1 MYHRTRFRIAAVL
14 LAVCVIATAFPCAAL
29 AAGSQTRTIH
39 TAENIKTL
47 AEFVAN
53 TKDGDIVE
61 IKGIC
66 MTNDN
71 QSNNAPWVIDKAI
84 TIRGASADAS
94 IDLRAGGI
102 ILGAD
107 VIFENLELGFANRVR
122 NAIMANGHTLTLRN
136 VTCSKSTN
144 NDINLFC
151 GGVTGLDT
159 GAQSGGHGEIII
171 DNCPEMGNGNVY
183 AGSISADGKPNQSLI
198 PATVTMVGTSKMG
211 KFYGCGALETPVDDN
226 QMLNPN
232 HKVPPPT
239 PSTQQFPV
247 TGDVTFNLYYTSTS
261 MVDGATGGGKNA
273 AVVYTSTD
281 NHYPNSGLTL
291 NNLSSLTVGSGEN
304 LTPTAESS
312 LVNTELVVP
321 ASSILNL
328 TKLANLE
335 FAGLQGGGD
344 LVLGKEQTMTINGN
358 VSGTTGIGIGAIQ
371 SSGSKD
377 VPKIGHTYISAPNS
391 ADGNFELIC
400 PSSNPNLKLVRDD
413 AGDWTVEDDSSGG
426 EEKPPS
432 KLISL
437 DPKNVHLTSEESAGS
452 VIDGI
457 SIPLNTV
464 YSGDEL
470 SIDTIPL
477 TIRVK
482 DNGETVVSPDGDY
495 GYRYETD
502 DLRIFT
508 GDEGRGNGEELWVYS
523 KLNNGPDPAPVP
535 DGVYQFDITV
545 PGAYTASGMDRSA
558 SCTLTVGGNVAPLP
572 TSIAIPAAKTGL
584 KWTGAEQT
592 GVEEGAGYTLAGHKG
607 AAVGSYTAV
616 ATLEPGYVWS
626 DGTATA
632 KDIPWRIDK
641 ADGPAAPTRL
651 SAAAPT
657 SPSGADG
664 KIFGVTAEME
674 YAPRA
679 DFSGALAC
687 TGSEVT
693 NLAPGTY
700 FVRLRETQTHQ
711 AGAPASITVPDFN
724 APTVDSI
731 RVNSTG
737 HKTSYTVGSPL
748 DVSGLTIEAAYSDQ
762 STRTVPVTEHM
773 VSGFDSSTAG
783 SKTLTITYEGRQAAY
798 EIEVVE
804 AEQPDPPEEPD
815 PSHTHDWST
824 VWYNNSDHHWRECR
838 AQGCPI
844 AGDSEK
850 EGYGAH
856 TAGGWIMD
864 QAATSTQPGS
874 RHRQCTTCGYV
885 MVREIIPATGGSSS
899 GGSSS
904 GGSSSGG
911 SSSGNVSTSTQ
922 KNPDGSTTTTK
933 TDRNTGT
940 VTTTTKRPD
949 GSQTV
954 VEAAKD
960 GTVTTIE
967 KAKDG
972 SSVKTVQ
979 NPDGSSKTTV
989 NRADKVA
996 SETSVDRRGKAE
1008 SQVKVPAQVTQE
1020 AQRGDKAVLLPV
1032 PEMPVTR
1039 GGSISITIQTS
1050 SKQPVKVEVPVA
1062 QPGPGAVAVILH
1074 PNGVEEVVKTSALT
1088 PQGVLLT
1095 VSDGA
1100 VVTVRDNSKYFSDV
1114 DGHWAKD
1121 AISFVSA
1128 RELFQGETASTFAP
1142 NDLMSRAMLMTV
1154 LASLDGADTSS
1165 GGTWYAGG
1173 VEWAVAHGISDGSN
1187 PERAITREQL
1197 AAMLYRCAGSPR
1209 ADSKTLAFSDAQSV
1223 SGYAQEA
1230 MCWAVERGLLCGYGN
1245 GLLAPKDS
1253 ATRAEVAA
1261 VLRQYIGLMN

>member
-29 AAGSQTRTIH
+29 AAGVQARTIH

-151 GGVTGLDT
+151 GGVTGLNT
-159 GAQSGGHGEIII
+159 GAKSGSHGEIII
-171 DNCPEMGNGNVY
+171 EDCPQMGNGNVY
-183 AGSISADGKPNQSLI
+183 AGSISADGQPNQSLI

-211 KFYGCGALETPVDDN
+211 EFYGCGALETLVDNN
-226 QMLNPN
+226 QMLNPDY
-232 HKVPPPT
+232 KVPPPA
-239 PSTQQFPV
+239 PDPAKYRV

-273 AVVYTSTD
+273 AVVYTSTA

-291 NNLSSLTVGSGEN
+291 KNLSSLTVGSGEN
-304 LTPTAESS
+304 LIPTAESS

-328 TKLANLE
+328 TNLANLE
-335 FAGLQGGGD
+335 FASLQGGGD
-344 LVLGKEQTMTINGN
+344 LVLGKEQTMTINGS
-358 VSGTTGIGIGAIQ
+358 VSGTTGIGIGSISNEA
-371 SSGSKD
+371 STTA
-377 VPKIGHTYISAPNS
+377 PELGHAYVRAPNS

-400 PSSNPNLKLVRDD
+400 PSSNPNLKLVRDN
-413 AGDWTVEDDSSGG
+413 AGTWTVSDKSIGADLVRDFVFTDTNITISSDQQAEFSLDVTSNSGKPLYLEFIPVDITINGRQAIRTEAQTGDGDTYYMYKDQQGYLKLLESSANTLYVTPDTDWGHADSPYTISVTVPAKYTEGNKNITCAATLTVTTSGG
-426 EEKPPS
+426 E
-432 KLISL
+432 
-437 DPKNVHLTSEESAGS
+437 T
-452 VIDGI
+452 
-457 SIPLNTV
+457 
-464 YSGDEL
+464 
-470 SIDTIPL
+470 
-477 TIRVK
+477 
-482 DNGETVVSPDGDY
+482 PD
-495 GYRYETD
+495 
-502 DLRIFT
+502 
-508 GDEGRGNGEELWVYS
+508 
-523 KLNNGPDPAPVP
+523 
-535 DGVYQFDITV
+535 
-545 PGAYTASGMDRSA
+545 
-558 SCTLTVGGNVAPLP
+558 PLP
-572 TSIAIPAAKTGL
+572 TSIAVPAAKTGL

-657 SPSGADG
+657 SPGGADG
-664 KIFGVTAEME
+664 KILGVTAEME

-687 TGSEVT
+687 TGSEVI

-856 TAGGWIMD
+856 TAGGWITD

-960 GTVTTIE
+960 GTVTTTE

-1008 SQVKVPAQVTQE
+1008 SQVKVPAQVTQA

-1121 AISFVSA
+1121 AISFAAA

-1142 NDLMSRAMLMTV
+1142 NDVMSRAMLMTV

>member
-71 QSNNAPWVIDKAI
+71 QSDNAPWVIDKEI

-151 GGVTGLDT
+151 GGVTGLNTDAEPGGET
-159 GAQSGGHGEIII
+159 GLTVNAPSGNHGNIII
-171 DNCPEMGNGNVY
+171 ENCPQMGNGNVY
-183 AGSISADGKPNQSLI
+183 AGSISADGEPNQSSI

-211 KFYGCGALETPVDDN
+211 EFYGCGALETYVPDKE
-226 QMLNPN
+226 MMNPN
-232 HKVPPPT
+232 YEVPPPT
-239 PSTQQFPV
+239 PSIERFPV

-261 MVDGATGGGKNA
+261 MVDGATGGDKNA
-273 AVVYTSTD
+273 AVVYTSTN

-291 NNLSSLTVGSGEN
+291 KNLSSLKVGNGEN

-344 LVLGKEQTMTINGN
+344 LVLGKDQTLTINGS
-358 VSGTTGIGIGAIQ
+358 VLGTTGIGIGAIQ

-400 PSSNPNLKLVRDD
+400 PSSNPNLKLVRDN
-413 AGDWTVEDDSSGG
+413 AGDWTVEDDSPGG

-437 DPKNVHLTSEESAGS
+437 DPENVYLTSKESEENQ
-452 VIDGI
+452 IHGI
-457 SIPLNTV
+457 SIPLNAT
-464 YSGDEL
+464 YSGD
-470 SIDTIPL
+470 PL
-477 TIRVK
+477 DLQDAIQIFV
-482 DNGETVVSPDGDY
+482 NGSEAQLIESATGNYYETVNLIIFAYDTELLLY
-495 GYRYETD
+495 GQQ
-502 DLRIFT
+502 
-508 GDEGRGNGEELWVYS
+508 WAV
-523 KLNNGPDPAPVP
+523 VP
-535 DGVYQFDITV
+535 NGVYQFDITV
-545 PGAYTASGMDRSA
+545 PGAYTASGMDLSA
-558 SCTLTVGGNVAPLP
+558 SCTLTVGDNVAPPP
-572 TSIAIPAAKTGL
+572 TSIAVPAAKTGL

-616 ATLEPGYVWS
+616 AALEPGYVWS
-626 DGTATA
+626 DGTTTA

-657 SPSGADG
+657 SPGGADG
-664 KIFGVTAEME
+664 KILGVTAEME

-687 TGSEVT
+687 TGSEVI

-856 TAGGWIMD
+856 TAGGWITD

-885 MVREIIPATGGSSS
+885 MVRETIPATG
-899 GGSSS
+899 

-960 GTVTTIE
+960 GTVTTTE

-972 SSVKTVQ
+972 SAVKTVQ

-989 NRADKVA
+989 DRADKVA

-1020 AQRGDKAVLLPV
+1020 AQRGDKAILLPV

-1088 PQGVLLT
+1088 QQGVLLT

-1128 RELFQGETASTFAP
+1128 RELFQGETASTFVP
-1142 NDLMSRAMLMTV
+1142 NDVMSRAMLMTV

-1187 PERAITREQL
+1187 PERVITREQL
-1197 AAMLYRCAGSPR
+1197 AAMLYRYAGSPR

-1230 MCWAVERGLLCGYGN
+1230 MCWAVEQGLLCGYGN

-1261 VLRQYIGLMN
+1261 VLKQYIGLMN

>member
-1 MYHRTRFRIAAVL
+1 MV
-14 LAVCVIATAFPCAAL
+14 
-29 AAGSQTRTIH
+29 
-39 TAENIKTL
+39 
-47 AEFVAN
+47 
-53 TKDGDIVE
+53 
-61 IKGIC
+61 
-66 MTNDN
+66 
-71 QSNNAPWVIDKAI
+71 
-84 TIRGASADAS
+84 
-94 IDLRAGGI
+94 
-102 ILGAD
+102 
-107 VIFENLELGFANRVR
+107 
-122 NAIMANGHTLTLRN
+122 
-136 VTCSKSTN
+136 
-144 NDINLFC
+144 
-151 GGVTGLDT
+151 
-159 GAQSGGHGEIII
+159 
-171 DNCPEMGNGNVY
+171 
-183 AGSISADGKPNQSLI
+183 PN
-198 PATVTMVGTSKMG
+198 
-211 KFYGCGALETPVDDN
+211 
-226 QMLNPN
+226 
-232 HKVPPPT
+232 
-239 PSTQQFPV
+239 
-247 TGDVTFNLYYTSTS
+247 
-261 MVDGATGGGKNA
+261 
-273 AVVYTSTD
+273 
-281 NHYPNSGLTL
+281 
-291 NNLSSLTVGSGEN
+291 
-304 LTPTAESS
+304 
-312 LVNTELVVP
+312 
-321 ASSILNL
+321 
-328 TKLANLE
+328 
-335 FAGLQGGGD
+335 
-344 LVLGKEQTMTINGN
+344 
-358 VSGTTGIGIGAIQ
+358 
-371 SSGSKD
+371 
-377 VPKIGHTYISAPNS
+377 
-391 ADGNFELIC
+391 
-400 PSSNPNLKLVRDD
+400 
-413 AGDWTVEDDSSGG
+413 
-426 EEKPPS
+426 
-432 KLISL
+432 
-437 DPKNVHLTSEESAGS
+437 
-452 VIDGI
+452 
-457 SIPLNTV
+457 
-464 YSGDEL
+464 
-470 SIDTIPL
+470 
-477 TIRVK
+477 
-482 DNGETVVSPDGDY
+482 
-495 GYRYETD
+495 
-502 DLRIFT
+502 
-508 GDEGRGNGEELWVYS
+508 
-523 KLNNGPDPAPVP
+523 
-535 DGVYQFDITV
+535 GVYQFDITV
-545 PGAYTASGMDRSA
+545 PGAYTASGMDLSA
-558 SCTLTVGGNVAPLP
+558 SCTLTVGDNVAPPP
-572 TSIAIPAAKTGL
+572 TSIAVPAAKTGL

-616 ATLEPGYVWS
+616 AALEPGYVWS
-626 DGTATA
+626 DGTTTA

-657 SPSGADG
+657 SPGGADG
-664 KIFGVTAEME
+664 KILGVTAEME

-687 TGSEVT
+687 TGSEVI

-856 TAGGWIMD
+856 TAGGWITD

-885 MVREIIPATGGSSS
+885 MVRETIPATG
-899 GGSSS
+899 

-960 GTVTTIE
+960 GTVTTTE

-972 SSVKTVQ
+972 SAVKTVQ

-989 NRADKVA
+989 DRADKVA

-1020 AQRGDKAVLLPV
+1020 AQRGDKAILLPV

-1088 PQGVLLT
+1088 QQGVLLT

-1128 RELFQGETASTFAP
+1128 RELFQGETASTFVP
-1142 NDLMSRAMLMTV
+1142 NDVMSRAMLMTV

-1187 PERAITREQL
+1187 PERVITREQL
-1197 AAMLYRCAGSPR
+1197 AAMLYRYAGSPR

-1230 MCWAVERGLLCGYGN
+1230 MCWAVEQGLLCGYGN

-1261 VLRQYIGLMN
+1261 VLKQYIGLMN

>member
-151 GGVTGLDT
+151 GGVTGLNT
-159 GAQSGGHGEIII
+159 GAKSGSHGEIII
-171 DNCPEMGNGNVY
+171 EDCPKMGNGNIY
-183 AGSISADGKPNQSLI
+183 AGSISADGQPNQSLI

-211 KFYGCGALETPVDDN
+211 EFYGCGALETPVDDN
-226 QMLNPN
+226 QMLNPSYQ
-232 HKVPPPT
+232 VPPPK
-239 PSTQQFPV
+239 PSTKDFPV

-261 MVDGATGGGKNA
+261 MMDGATGDGKNA
-273 AVVYTSTD
+273 AVVYTSTA

-291 NNLSSLTVGSGEN
+291 KNLSSLTVGSGEN
-304 LTPTAESS
+304 LIPTAESS

-328 TKLANLE
+328 TNLANLE
-335 FAGLQGGGD
+335 FASLQGGGD
-344 LVLGKEQTMTINGN
+344 LVLGKEQTMTINGS
-358 VSGTTGIGIGAIQ
+358 VSGTTGIGIGSISNEA
-371 SSGSKD
+371 STTA
-377 VPKIGHTYISAPNS
+377 PELGHAYVRAPNS

-400 PSSNPNLKLVRDD
+400 PSSNPNLKLVRDN
-413 AGDWTVEDDSSGG
+413 AGTWTVSDKSIGADLVRDFVFTDTNITISSDQQAEFSLDVTSNSGKPLYLEFIPVDITINGRQAIRTEAQTGDGDTYYMYKDQQGYLKLLESSANTLYVTPDTDWGHADSPYTISVTVPAKYTEGNKNITCAATLTVTTSGG
-426 EEKPPS
+426 E
-432 KLISL
+432 
-437 DPKNVHLTSEESAGS
+437 T
-452 VIDGI
+452 
-457 SIPLNTV
+457 
-464 YSGDEL
+464 
-470 SIDTIPL
+470 
-477 TIRVK
+477 
-482 DNGETVVSPDGDY
+482 PD
-495 GYRYETD
+495 
-502 DLRIFT
+502 
-508 GDEGRGNGEELWVYS
+508 
-523 KLNNGPDPAPVP
+523 
-535 DGVYQFDITV
+535 
-545 PGAYTASGMDRSA
+545 
-558 SCTLTVGGNVAPLP
+558 PLP
-572 TSIAIPAAKTGL
+572 TSIAVPAAKTGL

-657 SPSGADG
+657 SPGGADG
-664 KIFGVTAEME
+664 KILGVTAEME

-687 TGSEVT
+687 TGSEVI

-748 DVSGLTIEAAYSDQ
+748 DVAGLTIEAAYSDQ

-856 TAGGWIMD
+856 TAGGWITD

-960 GTVTTIE
+960 GTVTTTE

-1008 SQVKVPAQVTQE
+1008 SQVKVPAQVTQA

-1121 AISFVSA
+1121 AISFASA

-1261 VLRQYIGLMN
+1261 VLKQYIGLMN

>member
-151 GGVTGLDT
+151 GGVTGLNT
-159 GAQSGGHGEIII
+159 GAKSGSHGEIII
-171 DNCPEMGNGNVY
+171 EDCPQMGNGNVY
-183 AGSISADGKPNQSLI
+183 AGSISADGQPNQSLI

-211 KFYGCGALETPVDDN
+211 GFYGCGALETLVDNN
-226 QMLNPN
+226 QMLNPDY
-232 HKVPPPT
+232 KVPPPA
-239 PSTQQFPV
+239 PDPAKYRV

-273 AVVYTSTD
+273 AVVYTSTA

-291 NNLSSLTVGSGEN
+291 KNLSSLTVGSGEN
-304 LTPTAESS
+304 LIPTAESS

-328 TKLANLE
+328 TNLANLE
-335 FAGLQGGGD
+335 FASLQGGGD
-344 LVLGKEQTMTINGN
+344 LVLGKEQTMTINGS
-358 VSGTTGIGIGAIQ
+358 VSGTTGIGIGSISNEA
-371 SSGSKD
+371 STTA
-377 VPKIGHTYISAPNS
+377 PELGHAYVRAPNS

-400 PSSNPNLKLVRDD
+400 PSSNPNLKLVRDN
-413 AGDWTVEDDSSGG
+413 AGTWTVSDKSIGADLVRDFVFTDTNITISSDQQAEFSLDVTSNSGKPLYLEFIPVDITINGRQAIRTEAQTGDGDTYYMYKDQQGYLKLLESSANTLYVTPDTDWGHADSPYTISVTVPAKYTEGNKNITCAATLTVTTSGG
-426 EEKPPS
+426 E
-432 KLISL
+432 
-437 DPKNVHLTSEESAGS
+437 T
-452 VIDGI
+452 
-457 SIPLNTV
+457 
-464 YSGDEL
+464 
-470 SIDTIPL
+470 
-477 TIRVK
+477 
-482 DNGETVVSPDGDY
+482 PD
-495 GYRYETD
+495 
-502 DLRIFT
+502 
-508 GDEGRGNGEELWVYS
+508 
-523 KLNNGPDPAPVP
+523 
-535 DGVYQFDITV
+535 
-545 PGAYTASGMDRSA
+545 
-558 SCTLTVGGNVAPLP
+558 PLP
-572 TSIAIPAAKTGL
+572 TSIAVPAAKTGL

-657 SPSGADG
+657 SPGGADG
-664 KIFGVTAEME
+664 KILGVTAEME

-687 TGSEVT
+687 TGSEVI
-693 NLAPGTY
+693 NLTPGTY

-856 TAGGWIMD
+856 TAGGWITD

-885 MVREIIPATGGSSS
+885 MVREIIPATGGGSSS

-960 GTVTTIE
+960 GTVTTTE

-1008 SQVKVPAQVTQE
+1008 SQVKVPAQVTQA

-1121 AISFVSA
+1121 AISFASA

-1261 VLRQYIGLMN
+1261 VLKQYIGLMN

>member
-151 GGVTGLDT
+151 GGVTGLNT
-159 GAQSGGHGEIII
+159 GAKSGSHGEIII
-171 DNCPEMGNGNVY
+171 EDCPQMGNGNIY
-183 AGSISADGKPNQSLI
+183 AGSISADGQPNQSLI

-211 KFYGCGALETPVDDN
+211 EFYGCGALETYVPDTE
-226 QMLNPN
+226 MMNPN
-232 HKVPPPT
+232 YEVPPPT
-239 PSTQQFPV
+239 PSIERFPV

-273 AVVYTSTD
+273 AVVYTSTA

-291 NNLSSLTVGSGEN
+291 KNLSSLTVGSGEN
-304 LTPTAESS
+304 LIPTAESS

-328 TKLANLE
+328 TNLANLE
-335 FAGLQGGGD
+335 FASLQGGGD
-344 LVLGKEQTMTINGN
+344 LVLGKEQTMTINGS
-358 VSGTTGIGIGAIQ
+358 VSGTTGIGIGSISNEA
-371 SSGSKD
+371 STTA
-377 VPKIGHTYISAPNS
+377 PELGHAYVRAPNS

-400 PSSNPNLKLVRDD
+400 PSSNPNLKLVRDN
-413 AGDWTVEDDSSGG
+413 AGTWTVSDKSIGADLVRDFVFTDTNITISSDQQAEFSLDVTSNSGKPLYLEFIPVDITINGRQAIRTEAQTGDGDTYYMYKDQQGYLKLLESSANTLYVTPDTDWGHADSPYTISVTVPAKYTEGNKNITCAATLTVTTSGG
-426 EEKPPS
+426 E
-432 KLISL
+432 
-437 DPKNVHLTSEESAGS
+437 T
-452 VIDGI
+452 
-457 SIPLNTV
+457 
-464 YSGDEL
+464 
-470 SIDTIPL
+470 
-477 TIRVK
+477 
-482 DNGETVVSPDGDY
+482 PD
-495 GYRYETD
+495 
-502 DLRIFT
+502 
-508 GDEGRGNGEELWVYS
+508 
-523 KLNNGPDPAPVP
+523 
-535 DGVYQFDITV
+535 
-545 PGAYTASGMDRSA
+545 
-558 SCTLTVGGNVAPLP
+558 PLP
-572 TSIAIPAAKTGL
+572 TSIAVPAAKTGL

-657 SPSGADG
+657 SPGGADG
-664 KIFGVTAEME
+664 KILGVTAEME

-687 TGSEVT
+687 TGSEVI

-856 TAGGWIMD
+856 TAGGWITD

-960 GTVTTIE
+960 GTVTTTE

-1008 SQVKVPAQVTQE
+1008 SQVKVPAQVTQA

-1121 AISFVSA
+1121 AISFASA

-1261 VLRQYIGLMN
+1261 VLKQYIGLMN

>member
-39 TAENIKTL
+39 TADNINTL
-47 AEFVAN
+47 DKVVEGAQ
-53 TKDGDIVE
+53 DGDI
-61 IKGIC
+61 IQIIGLC

-71 QSNNAPWVIDKAI
+71 QSNSAPWVIDKAI
-84 TIRGASADAS
+84 TFQGVAGTSAS
-94 IDLRAGGI
+94 INLRAGGI
-102 ILGAD
+102 ILGAN
-107 VIFENLELGFANRVR
+107 VTFEDLTLTFPNPVR
-122 NAIMANGHTLTLRN
+122 NAIMANGYTLTLKN
-136 VTCSKSTN
+136 VVRSTSTKN
-144 NDINLFC
+144 TIHLFC
-151 GGVTGLDT
+151 GGATGLST
-159 GAQSGGHGEIII
+159 TVPPGPHGNIII
-171 DNCPEMGNGNVY
+171 EHCTNMGNVY
-183 AGSISADGKPNQSLI
+183 AGSISTDGTDNSSSI
-198 PATVTMVGTSKMG
+198 PATVTMINMGNDYKMG
-211 KFYGCGALETPVDDN
+211 EFYACGALQSPVDDN
-226 QMLNPN
+226 
-232 HKVPPPT
+232 HWFDKDYTVAPPT
-239 PSTQQFPV
+239 PSIERFPV

-273 AVVYTSTD
+273 AVVYTAAG
-281 NHYPNSGLTL
+281 NPNETLTL
-291 NNLSSLTVGSGEN
+291 KNLSSLTVDSGGN
-304 LTPTAESS
+304 LTPTVDSVLDDS
-312 LVNTELVVP
+312 TELAV
-321 ASSILNL
+321 SSSSVLNL
-328 TKLANLE
+328 TKLADPV
-335 FAGLQGGGD
+335 FSSFQGGGD
-344 LVLGKEQTMTINGN
+344 LVLGKDQTLTISGS

-437 DPKNVHLTSEESAGS
+437 DPKDTHVTAENDKSE
-452 VIDGI
+452 IF
-457 SIPLNTV
+457 IPLKTV
-464 YSGDEL
+464 YSGDPLDWENIRL
-470 SIDTIPL
+470 AVRVNGIDAVFSSHNFDDVE
-477 TIRVK
+477 R
-482 DNGETVVSPDGDY
+482 DGY
-495 GYRYETD
+495 KTD
-502 DLRIFT
+502 DLFIEVGAT
-508 GDEGRGNGEELWVYS
+508 EDGDELMVYHGGNPLFTPIS
-523 KLNNGPDPAPVP
+523 
-535 DGVYQFDITV
+535 DGVYRIEITV
-545 PGAYTASGMDRSA
+545 PGAYTASGMDLSA
-558 SCTLTVGGNVAPLP
+558 SCTLTVGGNVAPPP
-572 TSIAIPAAKTGL
+572 TSIAVPAAKTGL

-657 SPSGADG
+657 SPGGADG
-664 KIFGVTAEME
+664 KILGVTAEME

-687 TGSEVT
+687 TGSEVI

-731 RVNSTG
+731 RINSTG

-748 DVSGLTIEAAYSDQ
+748 DVAGLTIEAAYSDQ

-856 TAGGWIMD
+856 TAGGWITD

-960 GTVTTIE
+960 GTVTTTE

-1008 SQVKVPAQVTQE
+1008 SQVKVPAQVTQA

-1121 AISFVSA
+1121 AISFAAA

-1142 NDLMSRAMLMTV
+1142 NDVMSRAMLMTV

-1187 PERAITREQL
+1187 PEHAITREQL

-1261 VLRQYIGLMN
+1261 VLKQYIGLMN

>member
-71 QSNNAPWVIDKAI
+71 QSDNAPWVIDKEI

-151 GGVTGLDT
+151 GGVTGLNTDAEPGGET
-159 GAQSGGHGEIII
+159 GLTVNAPSGNHGNIII
-171 DNCPEMGNGNVY
+171 ENCPQMGNGNVY
-183 AGSISADGKPNQSLI
+183 AGSISADGEPNQSSI

-211 KFYGCGALETPVDDN
+211 EFYGCGALETYVPDKE
-226 QMLNPN
+226 MMNPN
-232 HKVPPPT
+232 YEVPPPT
-239 PSTQQFPV
+239 PSIERFPV

-261 MVDGATGGGKNA
+261 MVDGATGGDKNA
-273 AVVYTSTD
+273 AVVYTSTN

-291 NNLSSLTVGSGEN
+291 KNLSSLKVGNGEN

-344 LVLGKEQTMTINGN
+344 LVLGKDQTLTINGS
-358 VSGTTGIGIGAIQ
+358 VLGTTGIGIGAIQ

-400 PSSNPNLKLVRDD
+400 PSSNPNLKLVRDN
-413 AGDWTVEDDSSGG
+413 AGDWTVEDDSPGG

-437 DPKNVHLTSEESAGS
+437 DPENVYLTSKESEENQ
-452 VIDGI
+452 IHGI
-457 SIPLNTV
+457 SIPLNAT
-464 YSGDEL
+464 YSGD
-470 SIDTIPL
+470 PL
-477 TIRVK
+477 DLQDAIQIFV
-482 DNGETVVSPDGDY
+482 NGSEAQLIESATGNYYETVNLIIFAYDTELLLY
-495 GYRYETD
+495 GQQ
-502 DLRIFT
+502 
-508 GDEGRGNGEELWVYS
+508 WAV
-523 KLNNGPDPAPVP
+523 VP
-535 DGVYQFDITV
+535 NGVYQFDITV
-545 PGAYTASGMDRSA
+545 PGAYTASGMDLSA
-558 SCTLTVGGNVAPLP
+558 SCTLTVGDNVAPPP
-572 TSIAIPAAKTGL
+572 TSIAVPAAKTGL

-616 ATLEPGYVWS
+616 AALEPGYVWS
-626 DGTATA
+626 DGTTTA

-657 SPSGADG
+657 SPGGADG
-664 KIFGVTAEME
+664 KILGVTAEME

-687 TGSEVT
+687 TGSEVI

-856 TAGGWIMD
+856 TAGGWITD

-885 MVREIIPATGGSSS
+885 MVRETIPATG
-899 GGSSS
+899 

-960 GTVTTIE
+960 GTVTTTE

-972 SSVKTVQ
+972 SAVKTVQ

-989 NRADKVA
+989 DRADKVA

-1020 AQRGDKAVLLPV
+1020 AQRGDKAILLPV

-1088 PQGVLLT
+1088 QQGVLLT

-1128 RELFQGETASTFAP
+1128 RELFQGETASTFVP
-1142 NDLMSRAMLMTV
+1142 NDVMSRAMLMTV

-1187 PERAITREQL
+1187 PERVITREQL
-1197 AAMLYRCAGSPR
+1197 AAMLYRYAGSPR

-1230 MCWAVERGLLCGYGN
+1230 MRWAVEQGLLCGYGN

-1261 VLRQYIGLMN
+1261 VLKQYIGLMN

>member
-151 GGVTGLDT
+151 GGVTGLNT
-159 GAQSGGHGEIII
+159 GAKSGSHGEIII
-171 DNCPEMGNGNVY
+171 EDCPQMGNGNIY
-183 AGSISADGKPNQSLI
+183 AGSISADGQPNQSLI

-211 KFYGCGALETPVDDN
+211 EFYGCGALETYVPDTE
-226 QMLNPN
+226 MMNPN
-232 HKVPPPT
+232 YEVPPPT
-239 PSTQQFPV
+239 PSIERFPV

-273 AVVYTSTD
+273 AVVYTSTA

-291 NNLSSLTVGSGEN
+291 KNLSSLTVGSGEN
-304 LTPTAESS
+304 LIPTAESS

-328 TKLANLE
+328 TNLANLE
-335 FAGLQGGGD
+335 FASLQGGGD
-344 LVLGKEQTMTINGN
+344 LVLGKEQTMTINGS
-358 VSGTTGIGIGAIQ
+358 VSGTTGIGIGSISNEA
-371 SSGSKD
+371 STTA
-377 VPKIGHTYISAPNS
+377 PELGHAYVRAPNS

-400 PSSNPNLKLVRDD
+400 PSSNPNLKLVRDN
-413 AGDWTVEDDSSGG
+413 AGTWTVSDKSIGADLVRDFVFTDTNITISSDQQAEFSLDVTSNSGKPLYLEFIPVDITINGRQAIRTEAQTGDGDTYYMYKDQQGYLKLLESSANTLYVTPDTDWGHADSPYTISVTVPAKYTEGNKNITCAATLTVTTSGG
-426 EEKPPS
+426 E
-432 KLISL
+432 
-437 DPKNVHLTSEESAGS
+437 T
-452 VIDGI
+452 
-457 SIPLNTV
+457 
-464 YSGDEL
+464 
-470 SIDTIPL
+470 
-477 TIRVK
+477 
-482 DNGETVVSPDGDY
+482 PD
-495 GYRYETD
+495 
-502 DLRIFT
+502 
-508 GDEGRGNGEELWVYS
+508 
-523 KLNNGPDPAPVP
+523 
-535 DGVYQFDITV
+535 
-545 PGAYTASGMDRSA
+545 
-558 SCTLTVGGNVAPLP
+558 PLP
-572 TSIAIPAAKTGL
+572 TSIAVPAAKTGL

-657 SPSGADG
+657 SPGGADG
-664 KIFGVTAEME
+664 KILGVTAEME

-687 TGSEVT
+687 TGSEVI

-856 TAGGWIMD
+856 PAGGWITD

-885 MVREIIPATGGSSS
+885 MVREIIPATGGGSSS

-960 GTVTTIE
+960 GTVTTTE

-979 NPDGSSKTTV
+979 NPDGSSKSTV

-1008 SQVKVPAQVTQE
+1008 SQVKVPAQVTQA
-1020 AQRGDKAVLLPV
+1020 AQRGNKAVLLPV

-1121 AISFVSA
+1121 AISFASA

-1197 AAMLYRCAGSPR
+1197 AAMLYRCASSPR

-1261 VLRQYIGLMN
+1261 VLKQYIGLMN

>member
-29 AAGSQTRTIH
+29 AAGVQARTIH

-151 GGVTGLDT
+151 GGVTGLNT
-159 GAQSGGHGEIII
+159 GAKSGSHGEIII
-171 DNCPEMGNGNVY
+171 EDCPKMGNGNIY
-183 AGSISADGKPNQSLI
+183 AGSISADGQPNQSLI

-211 KFYGCGALETPVDDN
+211 EFYGCGALETLVDNN
-226 QMLNPN
+226 QMLNPDY
-232 HKVPPPT
+232 KVSPPAPD
-239 PSTQQFPV
+239 PAKYRV

-273 AVVYTSTD
+273 AVVYTSTA

-291 NNLSSLTVGSGEN
+291 KNLSSLTVGSGEN
-304 LTPTAESS
+304 LIPTAESS

-328 TKLANLE
+328 TNLANLE
-335 FAGLQGGGD
+335 FASLQGGGD
-344 LVLGKEQTMTINGN
+344 LVLGKEQTMTINGS
-358 VSGTTGIGIGAIQ
+358 VSGTTGIGIGSISNEA
-371 SSGSKD
+371 STTA
-377 VPKIGHTYISAPNS
+377 PELGHAYVRAPNS

-400 PSSNPNLKLVRDD
+400 PSSNPNLKLVRDN
-413 AGDWTVEDDSSGG
+413 AGSWTVEDDSPGG
-426 EEKPPS
+426 EVKPPS

-437 DPKNVHLTSEESAGS
+437 DPENVHLTSEESEDS
-452 VIDGI
+452 KIDGI

-464 YSGDEL
+464 YSGDPLDLEDVL
-470 SIDTIPL
+470 RISVNGVEAKFTSDT
-477 TIRVK
+477 TW
-482 DNGETVVSPDGDY
+482 SY
-495 GYRYETD
+495 YETA
-502 DLRIFT
+502 DLLIYVGDT
-508 GDEGRGNGEELWVYS
+508 GSGDELIIYDIGNPYV
-523 KLNNGPDPAPVP
+523 DPVP
-535 DGVYQFDITV
+535 NGVYQFDITV
-545 PGAYTASGMDRSA
+545 PGAFTASGMDLSA
-558 SCTLTVGGNVAPLP
+558 SCTLTVGGNVAPPP
-572 TSIAIPAAKTGL
+572 TSIAVPAAKTGL

-626 DGTATA
+626 NGTATA

-651 SAAAPT
+651 SAASPT
-657 SPSGADG
+657 SPGGADG
-664 KIFGVTAEME
+664 KILGVTAEME

-687 TGSEVT
+687 TDSEVI

-885 MVREIIPATGGSSS
+885 MVREIIPATGGGSSS

-1062 QPGPGAVAVILH
+1062 QPGPGVVAVILH

-1142 NDLMSRAMLMTV
+1142 NDVMSRAMLMTV

>member
-151 GGVTGLDT
+151 GGVTGLNT
-159 GAQSGGHGEIII
+159 GAKSGSHGEIII
-171 DNCPEMGNGNVY
+171 EDCPQMGNGNIY
-183 AGSISADGKPNQSLI
+183 AGSISADGQPNQSLI

-211 KFYGCGALETPVDDN
+211 EFYGCGALETYVPDTE
-226 QMLNPN
+226 MMNPN
-232 HKVPPPT
+232 YEVPPPT
-239 PSTQQFPV
+239 PSIERFPV

-273 AVVYTSTD
+273 AVVYTSTA
-281 NHYPNSGLTL
+281 NQYPNSGLTL
-291 NNLSSLTVGSGEN
+291 KNLSSLTVGSGEN
-304 LTPTAESS
+304 LIPTAESS

-328 TKLANLE
+328 TNLANLE
-335 FAGLQGGGD
+335 FASLQGGGD
-344 LVLGKEQTMTINGN
+344 LVLGKEQTMTINGS
-358 VSGTTGIGIGAIQ
+358 VSGTTGIGIGSISNEA
-371 SSGSKD
+371 STTA
-377 VPKIGHTYISAPNS
+377 PELGHAYVRAPNS

-400 PSSNPNLKLVRDD
+400 PSSNPNLKLVRDN
-413 AGDWTVEDDSSGG
+413 AGTWTVSDKSIGADLVRDFVFTDTNITISSDQQAEFSLDVTSNSGKPLYLEFIPVDITINGRQAIRTEAQTGDGDTYYMYKDQQGYLKLLESSANTLYVTPDTDWGHADSPYTISVTVPAKYTEGNKNITCAATLTVTTSGG
-426 EEKPPS
+426 E
-432 KLISL
+432 
-437 DPKNVHLTSEESAGS
+437 T
-452 VIDGI
+452 
-457 SIPLNTV
+457 
-464 YSGDEL
+464 
-470 SIDTIPL
+470 
-477 TIRVK
+477 
-482 DNGETVVSPDGDY
+482 PD
-495 GYRYETD
+495 
-502 DLRIFT
+502 
-508 GDEGRGNGEELWVYS
+508 
-523 KLNNGPDPAPVP
+523 
-535 DGVYQFDITV
+535 
-545 PGAYTASGMDRSA
+545 
-558 SCTLTVGGNVAPLP
+558 PLP
-572 TSIAIPAAKTGL
+572 TSIAVPAAKTGL

-657 SPSGADG
+657 SPGGADG
-664 KIFGVTAEME
+664 KILGVTAEME

-687 TGSEVT
+687 TGSEVI

-856 TAGGWIMD
+856 TAGGWITD

-960 GTVTTIE
+960 GTVTTTE

-1008 SQVKVPAQVTQE
+1008 SQVKVPAQVTQA

-1121 AISFVSA
+1121 AISFASA

-1261 VLRQYIGLMN
+1261 VLKQYIGLMN

>member
-151 GGVTGLDT
+151 GGVTGLNT
-159 GAQSGGHGEIII
+159 GAKSGSHGEIII
-171 DNCPEMGNGNVY
+171 EDCPKMGNGNIY
-183 AGSISADGKPNQSLI
+183 AGSISADGQPNQSSI

-211 KFYGCGALETPVDDN
+211 EFYGCGALETPVDDN
-226 QMLNPN
+226 QMLNPSYQ
-232 HKVPPPT
+232 VPPPK
-239 PSTQQFPV
+239 PSTKDFPV

-273 AVVYTSTD
+273 AVVYTSTA

-291 NNLSSLTVGSGEN
+291 KNLSSLTVGSGEN
-304 LTPTAESS
+304 LIPTAESS

-328 TKLANLE
+328 TNLANLE
-335 FAGLQGGGD
+335 FASLQGGGD
-344 LVLGKEQTMTINGN
+344 LVLGKEQTMTINGS
-358 VSGTTGIGIGAIQ
+358 VSGTTGIGIGSISNEA
-371 SSGSKD
+371 STTA
-377 VPKIGHTYISAPNS
+377 PELGHAYVRAPNS

-400 PSSNPNLKLVRDD
+400 PSSNPNLKLVRDN
-413 AGDWTVEDDSSGG
+413 AGTWTVSDKSIGADLVRDFVFTDTNITISSDQQAEFSLDVTSNSGKPLYLEFIPVDITINGRQAIRTEAQTGDGDTYYMYKDQQGYLKLLESSANTLYVTPDTDWGHADSPYTISVTVPAKYTEGNKNITCAATLTVTTSGG
-426 EEKPPS
+426 E
-432 KLISL
+432 
-437 DPKNVHLTSEESAGS
+437 T
-452 VIDGI
+452 
-457 SIPLNTV
+457 
-464 YSGDEL
+464 
-470 SIDTIPL
+470 
-477 TIRVK
+477 
-482 DNGETVVSPDGDY
+482 PD
-495 GYRYETD
+495 
-502 DLRIFT
+502 
-508 GDEGRGNGEELWVYS
+508 
-523 KLNNGPDPAPVP
+523 
-535 DGVYQFDITV
+535 
-545 PGAYTASGMDRSA
+545 
-558 SCTLTVGGNVAPLP
+558 PLP
-572 TSIAIPAAKTGL
+572 TSIAVPAAKTGL

-657 SPSGADG
+657 SPGGADG
-664 KIFGVTAEME
+664 KILGVTAEME

-687 TGSEVT
+687 TGSEVI

-804 AEQPDPPEEPD
+804 AGQPDPPEEPD

-856 TAGGWIMD
+856 TAGGWITD

-885 MVREIIPATGGSSS
+885 MVREIIPATGGGSSS

-960 GTVTTIE
+960 GTVTTTE

-1008 SQVKVPAQVTQE
+1008 SQVKVPAQVTQA

-1121 AISFVSA
+1121 AISFASA

-1261 VLRQYIGLMN
+1261 VLKQYIGLMN

>member
-151 GGVTGLDT
+151 GGVTGLNT
-159 GAQSGGHGEIII
+159 GAKSGSHGEIII
-171 DNCPEMGNGNVY
+171 EDCPQMGNGNIY
-183 AGSISADGKPNQSLI
+183 AGSISADGQPNQSLI

-211 KFYGCGALETPVDDN
+211 EFYGCGALETYVPDTE
-226 QMLNPN
+226 MMNPN
-232 HKVPPPT
+232 YEVPPPT
-239 PSTQQFPV
+239 PSIERFPV

-273 AVVYTSTD
+273 AVVYTSTA

-291 NNLSSLTVGSGEN
+291 KNLSSLTVGSGEN
-304 LTPTAESS
+304 LIPTAESS

-328 TKLANLE
+328 TNLANLE
-335 FAGLQGGGD
+335 FASLQGGGD
-344 LVLGKEQTMTINGN
+344 LVLGKEQTMTINGS
-358 VSGTTGIGIGAIQ
+358 VSGTTGIGIGSISNEA
-371 SSGSKD
+371 STTA
-377 VPKIGHTYISAPNS
+377 PELGHAYVRAPNS

-400 PSSNPNLKLVRDD
+400 PSSNPNLKLVRDN
-413 AGDWTVEDDSSGG
+413 AGTWTVSDKSIGADLVRDFVFTDTNITISSDQQAEFSLDVTSNSGKPLYLEFIPVDITINGRQAIRTEAQTGDGDTYYMYKDQQGYLKLLESSANTLYVTPDTDWGHADSPYTISVTVPAKYTEGNKNITCAATLTVTTSGG
-426 EEKPPS
+426 E
-432 KLISL
+432 
-437 DPKNVHLTSEESAGS
+437 T
-452 VIDGI
+452 
-457 SIPLNTV
+457 
-464 YSGDEL
+464 
-470 SIDTIPL
+470 
-477 TIRVK
+477 
-482 DNGETVVSPDGDY
+482 PD
-495 GYRYETD
+495 
-502 DLRIFT
+502 
-508 GDEGRGNGEELWVYS
+508 
-523 KLNNGPDPAPVP
+523 
-535 DGVYQFDITV
+535 
-545 PGAYTASGMDRSA
+545 
-558 SCTLTVGGNVAPLP
+558 PLP
-572 TSIAIPAAKTGL
+572 TSIAVPAAKTGL

-657 SPSGADG
+657 SPGGADG
-664 KIFGVTAEME
+664 KILGVTAEME

-687 TGSEVT
+687 TGSEVI

-856 TAGGWIMD
+856 TAGGWITD

-885 MVREIIPATGGSSS
+885 MVREIIPATGGGSSS

-960 GTVTTIE
+960 GTVTTTE

-1008 SQVKVPAQVTQE
+1008 SQVKVPAQVTQA
-1020 AQRGDKAVLLPV
+1020 AQRGNKAVLLPV

-1121 AISFVSA
+1121 AISFASA

-1261 VLRQYIGLMN
+1261 VLKQYIGLMN

>member
-136 VTCSKSTN
+136 ITCSKSTN

-151 GGVTGLDT
+151 GGVTGLNT
-159 GAQSGGHGEIII
+159 GAKSGSHGEIII
-171 DNCPEMGNGNVY
+171 EDCPKMGNGNIY
-183 AGSISADGKPNQSLI
+183 AGSISADGQPNQSLI

-211 KFYGCGALETPVDDN
+211 EFYGCGALETPVDDN
-226 QMLNPN
+226 QMLNPSYQ
-232 HKVPPPT
+232 VPPPK
-239 PSTQQFPV
+239 PSTKDFPV

-273 AVVYTSTD
+273 AVVYTSTA

-291 NNLSSLTVGSGEN
+291 KNLSSLTVGSGEN
-304 LTPTAESS
+304 LIPTAESS

-328 TKLANLE
+328 TNLANLE
-335 FAGLQGGGD
+335 FASLQGGGD
-344 LVLGKEQTMTINGN
+344 LVLGKEQTMTINGS
-358 VSGTTGIGIGAIQ
+358 VSGTTGIGIGSISNEA
-371 SSGSKD
+371 STTA
-377 VPKIGHTYISAPNS
+377 PELGHAYVRAPNS

-400 PSSNPNLKLVRDD
+400 PSSNPNLKLVRDN
-413 AGDWTVEDDSSGG
+413 AGTWTVSDKSIGADLVRDFVFTDTNITISSDQQAEFSLDVTSNSGKPLYLEFIPVDITINGRQAIRTEAQTGDGDTYYMYKDQQGYLKLLESSANTLYVTPDTDWGHADSPYTISVTVPAKYTEGNKNITCAATLTVTTSGG
-426 EEKPPS
+426 E
-432 KLISL
+432 
-437 DPKNVHLTSEESAGS
+437 T
-452 VIDGI
+452 
-457 SIPLNTV
+457 
-464 YSGDEL
+464 
-470 SIDTIPL
+470 
-477 TIRVK
+477 
-482 DNGETVVSPDGDY
+482 PD
-495 GYRYETD
+495 
-502 DLRIFT
+502 
-508 GDEGRGNGEELWVYS
+508 
-523 KLNNGPDPAPVP
+523 
-535 DGVYQFDITV
+535 
-545 PGAYTASGMDRSA
+545 
-558 SCTLTVGGNVAPLP
+558 PLP
-572 TSIAIPAAKTGL
+572 TSIAVPAAKTGL

-657 SPSGADG
+657 SPGGADG
-664 KIFGVTAEME
+664 KILGVTAEME

-687 TGSEVT
+687 TGSEVI

-856 TAGGWIMD
+856 TAGGWITD

-960 GTVTTIE
+960 GTVTTTE

-1008 SQVKVPAQVTQE
+1008 SQVKVPAQVTQA

-1121 AISFVSA
+1121 AISFASA

-1261 VLRQYIGLMN
+1261 VLKQYIGLMN

>member
-29 AAGSQTRTIH
+29 AAGVQARTIH

-151 GGVTGLDT
+151 GGVTGLNT
-159 GAQSGGHGEIII
+159 GAQSGSHGEIII
-171 DNCPEMGNGNVY
+171 EDCPEMGNGNVY
-183 AGSISADGKPNQSLI
+183 AGSISADGQPNQSLI

-211 KFYGCGALETPVDDN
+211 EFYGCGALETPVDDN

-232 HKVPPPT
+232 YKVDPPT

-344 LVLGKEQTMTINGN
+344 LVLGKEQTLTINGN

-400 PSSNPNLKLVRDD
+400 PSSNPNLKLVRDN
-413 AGDWTVEDDSSGG
+413 AGDWTVEDDSPGG

-437 DPKNVHLTSEESAGS
+437 DPENVYLTSKESEENQ
-452 VIDGI
+452 IHGI
-457 SIPLNTV
+457 SIPLNAT
-464 YSGDEL
+464 YSGD
-470 SIDTIPL
+470 PL
-477 TIRVK
+477 DLQDAIQIFV
-482 DNGETVVSPDGDY
+482 NGSEAQLIESATGNYYETVNLIIFAYDTELLLY
-495 GYRYETD
+495 GQQ
-502 DLRIFT
+502 
-508 GDEGRGNGEELWVYS
+508 WAV
-523 KLNNGPDPAPVP
+523 VP
-535 DGVYQFDITV
+535 NGVYQFDITV
-545 PGAYTASGMDRSA
+545 PGAYTASGMDLSA
-558 SCTLTVGGNVAPLP
+558 SCTLTVGDNVAPPP
-572 TSIAIPAAKTGL
+572 TSIAVPAAKTGL

-616 ATLEPGYVWS
+616 AALEPGYVWS
-626 DGTATA
+626 DGTTTA

-657 SPSGADG
+657 SPGGADG
-664 KIFGVTAEME
+664 KILGVTAEME

-687 TGSEVT
+687 TGSEVI

-844 AGDSEK
+844 GGDSEK

-856 TAGGWIMD
+856 TAGGWITD

-885 MVREIIPATGGSSS
+885 MVRETIPATGGGSSS

-949 GSQTV
+949 GSQIV

-960 GTVTTIE
+960 GTVTTTE

-1008 SQVKVPAQVTQE
+1008 SQVKVPAQVTQA

-1142 NDLMSRAMLMTV
+1142 NDVMSRAMLMTV

-1197 AAMLYRCAGSPR
+1197 AAMLYRYAGSPR

-1261 VLRQYIGLMN
+1261 VLKQYIGLIN

>member
-71 QSNNAPWVIDKAI
+71 QSDNAPWVIDKEI

-151 GGVTGLDT
+151 GGVTGLNTDAEPGGET
-159 GAQSGGHGEIII
+159 VLTVNAPSGNHGNIII
-171 DNCPEMGNGNVY
+171 ENCPQMGNGNVY
-183 AGSISADGKPNQSLI
+183 AGSISADGEPNQSSI

-211 KFYGCGALETPVDDN
+211 EFYGCGALETYVPDKE
-226 QMLNPN
+226 MMNPN
-232 HKVPPPT
+232 YEVPPPT
-239 PSTQQFPV
+239 PSIERFPV

-261 MVDGATGGGKNA
+261 MVDGATGGDKNA
-273 AVVYTSTD
+273 AVVYTSTN

-291 NNLSSLTVGSGEN
+291 KNLSSLKVGNGEN

-344 LVLGKEQTMTINGN
+344 LVLGKDQTLTINGS
-358 VSGTTGIGIGAIQ
+358 VLGTTGIGIGAIQ

-400 PSSNPNLKLVRDD
+400 PSSNPNLKLVRDN
-413 AGDWTVEDDSSGG
+413 AGDWTVEDDSPGG

-437 DPKNVHLTSEESAGS
+437 DPENVYLTSKESEENQ
-452 VIDGI
+452 IHGI
-457 SIPLNTV
+457 SIPLNAT
-464 YSGDEL
+464 YSGD
-470 SIDTIPL
+470 PL
-477 TIRVK
+477 DLQDAIQIFV
-482 DNGETVVSPDGDY
+482 NGSEAQLIESATGNYYETVNLIIFAYDTELLLY
-495 GYRYETD
+495 GQQ
-502 DLRIFT
+502 
-508 GDEGRGNGEELWVYS
+508 WAV
-523 KLNNGPDPAPVP
+523 VP
-535 DGVYQFDITV
+535 NGVYQFDITV
-545 PGAYTASGMDRSA
+545 PGAYTASGMDLSA
-558 SCTLTVGGNVAPLP
+558 SCTLTVGDNVAPPP
-572 TSIAIPAAKTGL
+572 TSIAVPAAKTGL

-616 ATLEPGYVWS
+616 AALEPGYVWS
-626 DGTATA
+626 DGTTTA

-657 SPSGADG
+657 SPGGADG
-664 KIFGVTAEME
+664 KILGVTAEME

-687 TGSEVT
+687 TGSEVI

-856 TAGGWIMD
+856 TAGGWITD

-885 MVREIIPATGGSSS
+885 MVRETIPATG
-899 GGSSS
+899 

-960 GTVTTIE
+960 GTVTTTE

-972 SSVKTVQ
+972 SAVKTVQ

-989 NRADKVA
+989 DRADKVA

-1020 AQRGDKAVLLPV
+1020 AQRGDKAILLPV

-1088 PQGVLLT
+1088 QQGVLLT

-1128 RELFQGETASTFAP
+1128 RELFQGETASTFVP
-1142 NDLMSRAMLMTV
+1142 NDVMSRAMLMTV

-1187 PERAITREQL
+1187 PERVITREQL
-1197 AAMLYRCAGSPR
+1197 AAMLYRYAGSPR

-1230 MCWAVERGLLCGYGN
+1230 MCWAVEQGLLCGYGN

-1261 VLRQYIGLMN
+1261 VLKQYIGLMN

>member
-151 GGVTGLDT
+151 GGVTGLNT
-159 GAQSGGHGEIII
+159 GAKSGSHGEIII
-171 DNCPEMGNGNVY
+171 EDCPQMGNGNVY
-183 AGSISADGKPNQSLI
+183 AGSISADGQPNQSLI

-211 KFYGCGALETPVDDN
+211 EFYGCGALETLVDNN
-226 QMLNPN
+226 QMLNPDY
-232 HKVPPPT
+232 KVPPPA
-239 PSTQQFPV
+239 PDPAKYRV

-273 AVVYTSTD
+273 AVVYTSTA

-291 NNLSSLTVGSGEN
+291 KNLSSLTVGSGEN
-304 LTPTAESS
+304 LIPTAESS

-328 TKLANLE
+328 TNLANLE
-335 FAGLQGGGD
+335 FASLQGGGD
-344 LVLGKEQTMTINGN
+344 LVLGKEQTMTINGS
-358 VSGTTGIGIGAIQ
+358 VSGTTGIGIGSISNEA
-371 SSGSKD
+371 STTA
-377 VPKIGHTYISAPNS
+377 PELGHAYVRAPNS

-400 PSSNPNLKLVRDD
+400 PSSNPNLKLVRDN
-413 AGDWTVEDDSSGG
+413 AGTWTVSDKSIGADLVRDFVFTDTNITISSDQQAEFSLDVTSNSGKPLYLEFIPVDITINGRQAIRTEAQTGDGDTYYMYKDQQGYLKLLESSANTLYVTPDTDWGHADSPYTISVTVPAKYTEGNKNITCAATLTVTTSGG
-426 EEKPPS
+426 E
-432 KLISL
+432 
-437 DPKNVHLTSEESAGS
+437 T
-452 VIDGI
+452 
-457 SIPLNTV
+457 
-464 YSGDEL
+464 
-470 SIDTIPL
+470 
-477 TIRVK
+477 
-482 DNGETVVSPDGDY
+482 PD
-495 GYRYETD
+495 
-502 DLRIFT
+502 
-508 GDEGRGNGEELWVYS
+508 
-523 KLNNGPDPAPVP
+523 
-535 DGVYQFDITV
+535 
-545 PGAYTASGMDRSA
+545 
-558 SCTLTVGGNVAPLP
+558 PLP
-572 TSIAIPAAKTGL
+572 TSIAVPAAKTGL

-657 SPSGADG
+657 SPGGADG
-664 KIFGVTAEME
+664 KILGVTAEME

-687 TGSEVT
+687 TGSEVI
-693 NLAPGTY
+693 NLTPGTY

-856 TAGGWIMD
+856 TAGGWITD

-885 MVREIIPATGGSSS
+885 MVREIIPATGGGSSS

-960 GTVTTIE
+960 GTVTTTE

-1008 SQVKVPAQVTQE
+1008 SQVKVPAQVTQA

-1121 AISFVSA
+1121 AISFASA

-1261 VLRQYIGLMN
+1261 VLKQYIGLMN

>member
-151 GGVTGLDT
+151 GGVTGLNT
-159 GAQSGGHGEIII
+159 GAKSGSHGEIII
-171 DNCPEMGNGNVY
+171 EDCPQMGNGNIY
-183 AGSISADGKPNQSLI
+183 AGSISADGQPNQSLI

-211 KFYGCGALETPVDDN
+211 EFYGCGALETYVPDTE
-226 QMLNPN
+226 MMNPN
-232 HKVPPPT
+232 YEVPPPT
-239 PSTQQFPV
+239 PSIERFPV

-273 AVVYTSTD
+273 AVVYTSTA

-291 NNLSSLTVGSGEN
+291 KNLSSLTVGSGEN
-304 LTPTAESS
+304 LIPTAESS

-328 TKLANLE
+328 TNLANLE
-335 FAGLQGGGD
+335 FASLQGGGD
-344 LVLGKEQTMTINGN
+344 LVLGKEQTMTINGS
-358 VSGTTGIGIGAIQ
+358 VSGTTGIGIGSISNEA
-371 SSGSKD
+371 STTA
-377 VPKIGHTYISAPNS
+377 PELGHAYVRAPNS

-400 PSSNPNLKLVRDD
+400 PSSNPNLKLVRDN
-413 AGDWTVEDDSSGG
+413 AGTWTVSDKSIGADLVRDFVFTDTNITISSDQQAEFSLDVTSNSGKPLYLEFIPVDITINGRQAIRTEAQTGDGDTYYMYKDQQGYLKLLESSANTLYVTPDTDWGHADSPYTISVTVPAKYTEGNKNITCAATLTVTTSGG
-426 EEKPPS
+426 E
-432 KLISL
+432 
-437 DPKNVHLTSEESAGS
+437 T
-452 VIDGI
+452 
-457 SIPLNTV
+457 
-464 YSGDEL
+464 
-470 SIDTIPL
+470 
-477 TIRVK
+477 
-482 DNGETVVSPDGDY
+482 PD
-495 GYRYETD
+495 
-502 DLRIFT
+502 
-508 GDEGRGNGEELWVYS
+508 
-523 KLNNGPDPAPVP
+523 
-535 DGVYQFDITV
+535 
-545 PGAYTASGMDRSA
+545 
-558 SCTLTVGGNVAPLP
+558 PLP
-572 TSIAIPAAKTGL
+572 TSIAVPAAKTGL

-657 SPSGADG
+657 SPGGADG
-664 KIFGVTAEME
+664 KILGVTAEME

-687 TGSEVT
+687 TGSEVI

-856 TAGGWIMD
+856 TAGGWITD

-885 MVREIIPATGGSSS
+885 MVREIIPATGGGSSS

-960 GTVTTIE
+960 GTVTTTE

-1008 SQVKVPAQVTQE
+1008 SQVKVPAQVTQA
-1020 AQRGDKAVLLPV
+1020 AQRGNKAVLLPV

-1121 AISFVSA
+1121 AISFASA

-1197 AAMLYRCAGSPR
+1197 AAMLYRCASSPR

-1261 VLRQYIGLMN
+1261 VLKQYIGLMN

>member
-136 VTCSKSTN
+136 ITCSKSTN

-151 GGVTGLDT
+151 GGVTGLNT
-159 GAQSGGHGEIII
+159 GAKSGSHGEIII
-171 DNCPEMGNGNVY
+171 EDCPKMGNGNIY
-183 AGSISADGKPNQSLI
+183 AGSISADGQPNQSLI

-211 KFYGCGALETPVDDN
+211 EFYGCGALETYVPDTE
-226 QMLNPN
+226 MMNPDY
-232 HKVPPPT
+232 KVPPPA
-239 PSTQQFPV
+239 PDPAKYRV

-261 MVDGATGGGKNA
+261 MVDGATGGDKNA

-291 NNLSSLTVGSGEN
+291 KNLSSLTVGSGEN
-304 LTPTAESS
+304 LIPTAESS

-328 TKLANLE
+328 TNLANLE
-335 FAGLQGGGD
+335 FASLQGGGD
-344 LVLGKEQTMTINGN
+344 LVLGKEQTMTINGS
-358 VSGTTGIGIGAIQ
+358 VSGTTGIGIGSISNEA
-371 SSGSKD
+371 STTA
-377 VPKIGHTYISAPNS
+377 PELGHAYVRAPNS

-400 PSSNPNLKLVRDD
+400 PSSNPNLKLVRDN
-413 AGDWTVEDDSSGG
+413 AGTWTVSDKSIGADLVRDFVFTDTNITISSDQQAEFSLDVTSNSGKPLYLEFIPVDITINGRQAIRTEAQTGDGDTYYMYKDQQGYLKLLESSANTLYVTPDTDWGHADSPYTISVTVPAKYTEGNKNITCAATLTVTTSGG
-426 EEKPPS
+426 E
-432 KLISL
+432 
-437 DPKNVHLTSEESAGS
+437 T
-452 VIDGI
+452 
-457 SIPLNTV
+457 
-464 YSGDEL
+464 
-470 SIDTIPL
+470 
-477 TIRVK
+477 
-482 DNGETVVSPDGDY
+482 PD
-495 GYRYETD
+495 
-502 DLRIFT
+502 
-508 GDEGRGNGEELWVYS
+508 
-523 KLNNGPDPAPVP
+523 
-535 DGVYQFDITV
+535 
-545 PGAYTASGMDRSA
+545 
-558 SCTLTVGGNVAPLP
+558 PLP
-572 TSIAIPAAKTGL
+572 TSIAVPAAKTGL

-657 SPSGADG
+657 SPGGADG
-664 KIFGVTAEME
+664 KILGVTAEME

-687 TGSEVT
+687 TGSEVI

-748 DVSGLTIEAAYSDQ
+748 DVAGLTIEAAYSDQ

-856 TAGGWIMD
+856 TAGGWITD

-960 GTVTTIE
+960 GTVTTTE

-1008 SQVKVPAQVTQE
+1008 SQVKVPAQVTQA

-1142 NDLMSRAMLMTV
+1142 NDVMSRAMLMTV

-1187 PERAITREQL
+1187 PERVITREQL

-1261 VLRQYIGLMN
+1261 VLKQYIGLMN

>member
-136 VTCSKSTN
+136 ITCSKSTN

-151 GGVTGLDT
+151 GGVTGLNT
-159 GAQSGGHGEIII
+159 GAKSGSHGEIII
-171 DNCPEMGNGNVY
+171 EDCPKMGNGNIY
-183 AGSISADGKPNQSLI
+183 AGSISADGQPNQSLI

-211 KFYGCGALETPVDDN
+211 EFYGCGALETYVPDTE
-226 QMLNPN
+226 MMNPN
-232 HKVPPPT
+232 YEVPPPT
-239 PSTQQFPV
+239 PSIERFPV

-273 AVVYTSTD
+273 AVVYTSTA

-291 NNLSSLTVGSGEN
+291 KNLSSLTVGSGEN
-304 LTPTAESS
+304 LIPTAESS

-328 TKLANLE
+328 TNLANLE
-335 FAGLQGGGD
+335 FASLQGGGD
-344 LVLGKEQTMTINGN
+344 LVLGKEQTMTINGS
-358 VSGTTGIGIGAIQ
+358 VSGTTGIGIGSISTEA
-371 SSGSKD
+371 STTA
-377 VPKIGHTYISAPNS
+377 PELGHAYVRAPNS

-400 PSSNPNLKLVRDD
+400 PSSNPNLKLVRDN
-413 AGDWTVEDDSSGG
+413 AGTWTVSDKSIGADLVRDFVFTDTNITISSDQQAEFSLDVTSNSGKPLYLEFIPVDITINGRQAIRTEAQTGDGDTYYMYKDQQGYLKLLESSANTLYVTPDTDWGHADSPYTISVTVPAKYTEGNKNITCAATLTVTTSGG
-426 EEKPPS
+426 E
-432 KLISL
+432 
-437 DPKNVHLTSEESAGS
+437 T
-452 VIDGI
+452 
-457 SIPLNTV
+457 
-464 YSGDEL
+464 
-470 SIDTIPL
+470 
-477 TIRVK
+477 
-482 DNGETVVSPDGDY
+482 PD
-495 GYRYETD
+495 
-502 DLRIFT
+502 
-508 GDEGRGNGEELWVYS
+508 
-523 KLNNGPDPAPVP
+523 
-535 DGVYQFDITV
+535 
-545 PGAYTASGMDRSA
+545 
-558 SCTLTVGGNVAPLP
+558 PLP
-572 TSIAIPAAKTGL
+572 TSIAVPAAKTGL

-657 SPSGADG
+657 SPGGADG
-664 KIFGVTAEME
+664 KILGVTAEME

-687 TGSEVT
+687 TGSEVI

-856 TAGGWIMD
+856 TAGGWITD

-960 GTVTTIE
+960 GTVTTTE

-1008 SQVKVPAQVTQE
+1008 SQVKVPAQVTQA

-1121 AISFVSA
+1121 AISFAAA

-1142 NDLMSRAMLMTV
+1142 NDVMSRAMLMTV

-1261 VLRQYIGLMN
+1261 VLKQYIGLMN